1 MLFRNPN
8 ILAMTALINE
18 WKKHVDENCSFKQLG
33 VCVDVGYMYPGYT
46 KSKKL
51 TSGGFTISV
60 KPNIIT
66 SETITI
72 QTNFAQ
78 TKEGIAW
85 TIIREA
91 DGKRTILNHDTIYD
105 KTLLT
110 NEFCPSLV
118 KERMFKVAKTAVEYA
133 QIEHN
138 LMRI

>member
-1 MLFRNPN
+1 MNFRKPN
-8 ILAMTALINE
+8 ILAMSALIND
-18 WKKHVDENCSFKQLG
+18 WKKHVDENCSFKQLS

-46 KSKKL
+46 KSNKL

-66 SETITI
+66 SEIITI
-72 QTNFAQ
+72 QTLFAQ

-105 KTLLT
+105 KALLT

-118 KERMFKVAKTAVEYA
+118 KERMFKVAKAAVEYA
-133 QIEHN
+133 KIEHN

>member
-1 MLFRNPN
+1 MLFRKPN

-33 VCVDVGYMYPGYT
+33 ACVNVGSMYPGYT

>member
-1 MLFRNPN
+1 MLFRKTN
-8 ILAMTALINE
+8 ILAMSVLINE
-18 WKKHVDENCSFKQLG
+18 WKTHVDENCSFKQLG

-46 KSKKL
+46 KSNKL

-66 SETITI
+66 SEIIKI
-72 QTNFAQ
+72 QTLFAQ

-133 QIEHN
+133 QIEYN

>member
-33 VCVDVGYMYPGYT
+33 ACVNVGYMYPGYT
-46 KSKKL
+46 KSNKL

-85 TIIREA
+85 TIIRET

-133 QIEHN
+133 QIEKTLMN
-138 LMRI
+138 L

>member
-1 MLFRNPN
+1 MLFRKPN

-18 WKKHVDENCSFKQLG
+18 WKNHVDENCSFTQLG
-33 VCVDVGYMYPGYT
+33 ACVNVGYMYPGYT
-46 KSKKL
+46 NSKKL

-91 DGKRTILNHDTIYD
+91 DGKRTILNHDTIFD
-105 KTLLT
+105 KALLT

-118 KERMFKVAKTAVEYA
+118 KERMLKVAKAAVEYA
-133 QIEHN
+133 KIEKALMN
-138 LMRI
+138 L